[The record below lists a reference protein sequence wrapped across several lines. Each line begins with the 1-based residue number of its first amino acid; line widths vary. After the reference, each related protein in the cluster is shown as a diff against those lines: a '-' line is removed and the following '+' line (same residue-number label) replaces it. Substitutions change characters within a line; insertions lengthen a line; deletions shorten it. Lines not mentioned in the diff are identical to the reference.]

1 MSYHK
6 NLSIRFSV
14 IETILYKNGIF
25 CLEKYFR
32 ALRGWNQAQNIRNLA
47 FDVHTNLQQ
56 FLGDQKKYRENV
68 RLEGIRAKF
77 YCILDLFRGQ
87 LRLGFDSLAKRG
99 LMLGARYSMGSVR
112 NDRLAVKLQ
121 TILTRKK
128 LEGFKSIYEISF
140 ERNFGNYEKIKCD
153 LAKNGEILRGKA
165 NAQENENF
173 GVELYEKKFK
183 ISTLMN
189 YWGKQVFLKKLN
201 AYHKLNNNGKIW
213 ALFRQNVDRVSRSY
227 CKENL
232 GIALG
237 KLRGHKNFRGYQ

>member
-1 MSYHK
+1 MTYHK
-6 NLSIRFSV
+6 NLRARFSV
-14 IETILYKNGIF
+14 IETILYKNTIF

-32 ALRGWNQAQNIRNLA
+32 AFRRWNLAQNIKDL
-47 FDVHTNLQQ
+47 DSEVHINTQQ
-56 FLGDQKKYRENV
+56 FLADQAKYRENV
-68 RLEGIRAKF
+68 MLEGIRAR
-77 YCILDLFRGQ
+77 YYGILDLFRGQ
-87 LRLGFDSLAKRG
+87 LRSGFDTLAKRG
-99 LMLGARYSMGSVR
+99 LMLGARYSEGSVR

-128 LEGFKSIYEISF
+128 LEGFKSVYEISF
-140 ERNFGNYEKIKCD
+140 ERNFGNFEKNKTD

-183 ISTLMN
+183 VSTLMN

-237 KLRGHKNFRGYQ
+237 RLRGHKNFRGYQ